1 MYHATR
7 AREDLAKLQNKETS
21 APLGSEGP
29 HQAGEMYHATRVR
42 EDLAKLQV

>member
-1 MYHATR
+1 MQLGLGKTSPSCR
-7 AREDLAKLQNKETS
+7 NKETS

-29 HQAGEMYHATRVR
+29 HQAGEMYHATRDR